1 MRATANIL
9 LALTLSMPA
18 FAADNIV
25 HIDQAVQTL
34 RYHLRLKPARISDT
48 RCSLIWNYLDSAN
61 YQRFDY
67 EIPAVLSTHQE
78 LGFDGKYK
86 VVSVIDG
93 QDNVLDSGEYHSDYP
108 NGDGC
113 GFSVILTAQSD
124 YASVSLGGKKLTKTI
139 EIPFE
144 RKTPGAIGYRSEK
157 ALEELQ
163 NEVLMLPSSPVEWA
177 EFESIEALEEYL
189 RSSTDGYEGLWMYL
203 DRDTEP
209 TKAHLGGRYALATIS
224 DGNGGYKIVYLDGAN
239 AQETIWQPLMIKGHL
254 RPTVFRDHF
263 DLKWLDAA
271 GDPVLDEGNATYEIE
286 GMALKI
292 TLPLHKAT
300 LRFSRIK
307 N

>member
-1 MRATANIL
+1 
-9 LALTLSMPA
+9 MPA

-25 HIDQAVQTL
+25 QLDQAVQTL
-34 RYHLRLKPARISDT
+34 RYHLRLKPARTSDT

-67 EIPAVLSTHQE
+67 EIPAVISSHQE
-78 LGFDGKYK
+78 LGFEGTYK
-86 VVSVIDG
+86 VVSVIEGRDTI
-93 QDNVLDSGEYHSDYP
+93 LDSGEYNFDYP

-113 GFSVILTAQSD
+113 GFSVILTALPD
-124 YASVSLGGKKLTKTI
+124 YASVSIGGKKLTKTI

-144 RKTPGAIGYRSEK
+144 RKTPGAIGYRSEN
-157 ALEELQ
+157 ALEELR
-163 NEVLMLPSSPVEWA
+163 NEVLVLPSATVEWA
-177 EFESIEALEEYL
+177 EFESIAALKEYL
-189 RSSTDGYEGLWMYL
+189 TASTDGYEGLWMYL
-203 DRDTEP
+203 DRDTDA
-209 TKAHLGGRYALATIS
+209 TKAHLGGKYALATIS

-239 AQETIWQPLMIKGHL
+239 AQETIWQPLMIKGRL

-263 DLKWLDAA
+263 DLEWLDAA

-300 LRFSRIK
+300 LRFSRVK